1 MPRVFFWFQNH
12 SVARYATPEGRQL
25 FASPFAEYG
34 ILQLKILAGG
44 TDRFSNCVQWLA
56 YVFSI
61 MSVSMISQ
69 RLGASRHGQQ
79 VAAVAAAATP
89 MAVLQ
94 ASTTQNDL
102 VCAFW
107 CLAVAYWVVAYV
119 TERPAGGGQVWWWAL
134 WMGSALGL
142 AIMSKPTAYLACA
155 PFLLW
160 LAIVAVRRDGFV
172 PCGGSRGLRCCSI
185 TLALVSGWF
194 VDNARLLKGRRHW
207 IQRTGR
213 ELGPSRR

>member
-1 MPRVFFWFQNH
+1 MARVRLLDHERLDDQP
-12 SVARYATPEGRQL
+12 ATGSKSAWSAGRCGCGRRNSDGDP
-25 FASPFAEYG
+25 A
-34 ILQLKILAGG
+34 
-44 TDRFSNCVQWLA
+44 
-56 YVFSI
+56 
-61 MSVSMISQ
+61 
-69 RLGASRHGQQ
+69 
-79 VAAVAAAATP
+79 
-89 MAVLQ
+89 

-172 PCGGSRGLRCCSI
+172 RTAALAGFVAGQSHSRSRTAGSSK
-185 TLALVSGWF
+185 TLGSSTATSLDSALQAGTRVFSSQIE
-194 VDNARLLKGRRHW
+194 ARRRW
-207 IQRTGR
+207 SPTRSRTPR
-213 ELGPSRR
+213 